1 MATCHACGR
10 AVILAAKESR
20 ADVCPHCGADLG
32 RPHGESWRDVA
43 RTGSLA
49 EAGFLA
55 NDLMTCGIETRIHH
69 SDTFSALHGAWVD
82 SYVLQVTDGQAAVAA
97 DRIRQQT
104 ADAEADHRPID
115 GPDWYDQPDSLETV
129 LWRPIAL
136 IVIAGVASFLLGERF
151 GERRVRVDQPTS
163 GRSLHSA
170 VEAIGRPFTTSFQP
184 GQPRHRLRFDA
195 RRDAWQLD
203 TDSDGDG
210 HYERSRFYPLA
221 PAPH

>member
-1 MATCHACGR
+1 MATCHECGR
-10 AVILAAKESR
+10 ALTLAEAGQQSDR
-20 ADVCPHCGADLG
+20 CPHCGAQHDRG
-32 RPHGESWRDVA
+32 AADTWRDVA

-82 SYVLQVTDGQAAVAA
+82 SYVLQVADGQLVAAA

-104 ADAEADHRPID
+104 AEAEANHQAIE

-136 IVIAGVASFLLGERF
+136 IVIAGIASFLLGERF
-151 GERRVRVDQPTS
+151 GERRVRVDHPTS

-170 VEAIGRPFTTSFQP
+170 VEAIGRPFTTTFQP

-210 HYERSRFYPLA
+210 HFERSRFYPAA
-221 PAPH
+221 PTPH